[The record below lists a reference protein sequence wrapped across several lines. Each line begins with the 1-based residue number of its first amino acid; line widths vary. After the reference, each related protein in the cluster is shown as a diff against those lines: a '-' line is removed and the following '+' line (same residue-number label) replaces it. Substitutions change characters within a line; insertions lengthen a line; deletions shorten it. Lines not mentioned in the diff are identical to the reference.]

1 MTITLALFLH
11 DKVPELPGVRNTIQQ
26 CRHNTTEK
34 TTMADPEPSP
44 TPAAAAHVADHEKHS
59 EGNPV
64 NSPAGDSTSPPVSS
78 ITGARRRQL
87 LAALK
92 STDRTVDRFDRL
104 ISTAAGQERVLAVT
118 GYLAHT
124 LHHILS
130 SAPWIAFQARLSL
143 LARLRNKSTSPSPKP
158 TPSSS
163 SSSRLLALSSLM
175 SETRFTLRLLG
186 LFPLWTWGSQT
197 LKHPPAD
204 KPLYILTLLQV
215 FVNVIYQALENVGY
229 LAQKGIVSKKF
240 VDRWGGIDKWYIWS
254 TRAWFGHI
262 FFQFFVLWRGTVLR
276 RRKMKE
282 EAGVE
287 GVGKEE
293 KREALRKETR
303 AWRKSLVNNVC
314 WAPLCLHWCFEKGIG
329 FPEHL
334 TGLVS
339 FMAGAWDVWDTWVAT
354 GLS

>member
-1 MTITLALFLH
+1 
-11 DKVPELPGVRNTIQQ
+11 
-26 CRHNTTEK
+26 
-34 TTMADPEPSP
+34 
-44 TPAAAAHVADHEKHS
+44 
-59 EGNPV
+59 
-64 NSPAGDSTSPPVSS
+64 
-78 ITGARRRQL
+78 
-87 LAALK
+87 
-92 STDRTVDRFDRL
+92 
-104 ISTAAGQERVLAVT
+104 
-118 GYLAHT
+118 
-124 LHHILS
+124 
-130 SAPWIAFQARLSL
+130 
-143 LARLRNKSTSPSPKP
+143 
-158 TPSSS
+158 
-163 SSSRLLALSSLM
+163 M

-229 LAQKGIVSKKF
+229 LAQKGIVSKRF

-276 RRKMKE
+276 RRKQMEVEKGE
-282 EAGVE
+282 GGV
-287 GVGKEE
+287 VGKEE
-293 KREALRKETR
+293 KREALRKEIR

-339 FMAGAWDVWDTWVAT
+339 FMAGAWEVWDSWVAT
-354 GLS
+354 GL

>member
-1 MTITLALFLH
+1 MTIKSPNSPVSADLSNVDISH
-11 DKVPELPGVRNTIQQ
+11 HRKE
-26 CRHNTTEK
+26 
-34 TTMADPEPSP
+34 TTMTDPEPSSP
-44 TPAAAAHVADHEKHS
+44 PAAVADNEKRNN
-59 EGNPV
+59 EGNPPQD
-64 NSPAGDSTSPPVSS
+64 NCSPVSS
-78 ITGARRRQL
+78 ITGAGRRRQQL

-92 STDRTVDRFDRL
+92 ATDRTIDRFDRL

-143 LARLRNKSTSPSPKP
+143 LARLRNNPKP
-158 TPSSS
+158 PTNTTTSSS
-163 SSSRLLALSSLM
+163 KSPLLALSSLM

-229 LAQKGIVSKKF
+229 LAQKGIVSKRF

-276 RRKMKE
+276 RRKQMEVEKGE
-282 EAGVE
+282 GGV
-287 GVGKEE
+287 VGKEE
-293 KREALRKETR
+293 KREALRKEIR

-339 FMAGAWDVWDTWVAT
+339 FMAGAWEVWDSWVAT
-354 GLS
+354 GL

>member
-1 MTITLALFLH
+1 MLGLTITLALF
-11 DKVPELPGVRNTIQQ
+11 PPMTIKSP
-26 CRHNTTEK
+26 NSPVSADLSNVDIITTARI
-34 TTMADPEPSP
+34 TTMAEHEPEPSSP
-44 TPAAAAHVADHEKHS
+44 PAAVADHEKHN
-59 EGNPV
+59 EGNTV
-64 NSPAGDSTSPPVSS
+64 SSPPQDDCSPSPPPVSS
-78 ITGARRRQL
+78 ITGAGRRRQQL

-92 STDRTVDRFDRL
+92 ATDRTVDRFDRL

-143 LARLRNKSTSPSPKP
+143 LARLRNNPKP
-158 TPSSS
+158 PTTTTTTSSS
-163 SSSRLLALSSLM
+163 SSSSKSPLLALSSLM

-229 LAQKGIVSKKF
+229 LAQKGIVSKRF

-262 FFQFFVLWRGTVLR
+262 FFQFFVLWRGT
-276 RRKMKE
+276 
-282 EAGVE
+282 
-287 GVGKEE
+287 
-293 KREALRKETR
+293 KREALRKEIR

-339 FMAGAWDVWDTWVAT
+339 FMAGAWEVWDSWVAT
-354 GLS
+354 GL

>member
-1 MTITLALFLH
+1 MTEH
-11 DKVPELPGVRNTIQQ
+11 E
-26 CRHNTTEK
+26 
-34 TTMADPEPSP
+34 PEPSSP
-44 TPAAAAHVADHEKHS
+44 PAAVADHEKHN
-59 EGNPV
+59 EGNTV
-64 NSPAGDSTSPPVSS
+64 SSPPQDDCSPSPPPVSS
-78 ITGARRRQL
+78 ITGAGRRRQQL

-92 STDRTVDRFDRL
+92 ATDRTVDRFDRL

-143 LARLRNKSTSPSPKP
+143 LARLRNNTKP
-158 TPSSS
+158 PTTTTTTTTSSS
-163 SSSRLLALSSLM
+163 SSKSPLLALSSLM

-186 LFPLWTWGSQT
+186 LFPLWTWGSHT

-229 LAQKGIVSKKF
+229 LAQKGIVSKRF

-276 RRKMKE
+276 RRKQMEEEGEKE
-282 EAGVE
+282 GAGV
-287 GVGKEE
+287 VGKEE
-293 KREALRKETR
+293 KREALRKEIR

-339 FMAGAWDVWDTWVAT
+339 FMAGAWEVWDSWVAT
-354 GLS
+354 GL

>member
-1 MTITLALFLH
+1 
-11 DKVPELPGVRNTIQQ
+11 
-26 CRHNTTEK
+26 
-34 TTMADPEPSP
+34 MAADLEPSS
-44 TPAAAAHVADHEKHS
+44 TPATAAAAAPDHEEKHS
-59 EGNPV
+59 EGKNPV
-64 NSPAGDSTSPPVSS
+64 SSSPAGDGDGDSSSPPVSS
-78 ITGARRRQL
+78 ITDTQCRQL

-92 STDRTVDRFDRL
+92 TTDRTVDRLDRL
-104 ISTAAGQERVLAVT
+104 MSTAAGQERVLAIT

-143 LARLRNKSTSPSPKP
+143 LARLRNKSNLKP
-158 TPSSS
+158 TPTSSSSSSS

-186 LFPLWTWGSQT
+186 LVPLWTWGSQT

-229 LAQKGIVSKKF
+229 LASKGIVSKRF

-276 RRKMKE
+276 RRKMRE
-282 EAGVE
+282 EVG
-287 GVGKEE
+287 GKEE
-293 KREALRKETR
+293 GQKREALKKEIH

-339 FMAGAWDVWDTWVAT
+339 FMAGAWDVWDSWVAT